1 MDKQKNSNYDFEIV
15 EKANTVE
22 CRMVSG
28 NMGSGLL
35 NLIIDT
41 VETFRKTNTRI
52 FQDFWFDTLD
62 SGDVRIKFSSR
73 YNTVDIIKLIDYAK
87 KIGNIDLMY
96 FGFSLYNDR

>member
-52 FQDFWFDTLD
+52 FQDFWFDL
-62 SGDVRIKFSSR
+62 SIENVKFSSR